1 MLVPISSV
9 DTIVK
14 NLCCLV
20 VRILIVSVL
29 TVGTSHFEILRFFSF
44 WFLTLPRWGVSHC
57 RGGGLWWFH
66 FFPQTRTAR
75 FFCHFRWGDF
85 FMQDGLT
92 SCLYRHLNPNLNKK
106 VYLPIIFYIINRYR
120 AAAQLRLTA
129 LLSNTPFVKIV
140 ETERGVSTVVGE
152 SPCIIWSYYY
162 TVYAL
167 PVTLTT
173 SHVQCFT
180 GSAAAPVGGSA

>member
-29 TVGTSHFEILRFFSF
+29 TSHFEILRFFFFFDF
-44 WFLTLPRWGVSHC
+44 WRYRDEECPSA
-57 RGGGLWWFH
+57 GGGLWWFH

-85 FMQDGLT
+85 LMQDGST
-92 SCLYRHLNPNLNKK
+92 SCLYRHFNPNLNKK
-106 VYLPIIFYIINRYR
+106 VYLPIIFYIINRCR